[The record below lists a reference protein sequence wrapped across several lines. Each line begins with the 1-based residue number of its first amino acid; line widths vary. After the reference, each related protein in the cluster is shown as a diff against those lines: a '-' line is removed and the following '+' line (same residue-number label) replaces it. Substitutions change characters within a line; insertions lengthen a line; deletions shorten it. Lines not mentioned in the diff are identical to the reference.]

1 MRPKKDKI
9 PAVKYKC
16 GRLHDRF
23 MELVTSIVLVCGIMN
38 LIPWFLLLYYRPDLE
53 MSNKIEE
60 TDIAL
65 AQIAQV
71 IIQRIDSIGSLA
83 EDLAPQADN
92 PLMMILQSFLNQK
105 FDSVGNDDY
114 NRDANGQFLDAT
126 TLEVK
131 ETPNLSQKQGD

>member
-1 MRPKKDKI
+1 
-9 PAVKYKC
+9 
-16 GRLHDRF
+16 
-23 MELVTSIVLVCGIMN
+23 
-38 LIPWFLLLYYRPDLE
+38 
-53 MSNKIEE
+53 MSSKIEE
-60 TDIAL
+60 TDLAL

-105 FDSVGNDDY
+105 FDSAGNDDY

-126 TLEVK
+126 PLEVE
-131 ETPNLSQKQGD
+131 ETPNLSPKQGD